1 MRYFPLILC
10 FFFLLLLHCKPI
22 EQANLS
28 EITQSEPP
36 TLAPVPASLDQPVLA
51 ARMQGDSAYK
61 ALRLGELHIRVQ
73 VLGHMAHTEMELLF
87 TNDSDRVLEGEL
99 YFPLGEGQTVSG
111 FAMDVNG
118 KLRDAVAIEK
128 ARGRQVFESIVRQQ
142 VDPGLLEW
150 TRGNTFRT
158 RVYPIPAHGHKRV
171 RVSFEQELKSGTNG
185 PQYLLPLNFQDKV
198 DEFSVAVQ
206 VIKQQLE
213 PTLEENELM
222 NFIFRNWQ
230 DSWIANSTYKN
241 YLPNEQLGF
250 SLPQTPFSQQ
260 VFVESRKADADYFFL
275 STQPDTYLRERRRVR
290 KIGILW
296 DHSRSAAQRDTA
308 KEMAILAGYF
318 DHLGTVTVELI
329 PFSNQTGTPS
339 LFEVRGGKWGL
350 LRKTLSQLPFDGATQ
365 IGALDLSQYVC
376 DEFLLLSDGLSN
388 FGESDL
394 TIPDRPIHVLTS
406 SPAADY
412 PYLRQIAS
420 SSGGRFLNVNVLLQS
435 EAIRLLNHA
444 PYRFLSAKCTQG
456 EVLALYPNT
465 PQDIQG
471 RFALTGKL
479 ISKEA
484 TIVLNFGFGN
494 QVISRKTFHISKE
507 ENQIATGWVPRMWA
521 QKKLAA
527 LDAYP
532 RSNRPAITELCKTFG
547 LASRYTSLLILDRIE
562 DYVENRIPPPP
573 DLLDA
578 YTELVRIA
586 DQEKEKTDQAY
597 LEELV
602 TAFEER
608 KDWWNTTFVAK
619 PPPPPPLERLDSI
632 ESPLPEQ
639 DQGYDSDSDG
649 IPDLRDD
656 GGGDWGADDQY
667 EESAEGHF
675 DVAESSIP
683 ASRPGVSENAPEPSN
698 PTEKKKKKPKGKIE
712 LAAWSPDSPYLDE
725 IKAASSDSQYVTYL
739 ALRAEY
745 GNMPAFFLDVAQFFE
760 NQKKPDLGLRI
771 LSNIAELE
779 LENHELLRI
788 LGHRLRQTGHLK
800 ESIYIFR
807 EVLAIREEEPQS
819 YRDLAL
825 VLAEAGELQEAAT
838 LLYQVA
844 TQAWD
849 SRFPGIG
856 VIVAHELNSLIGQ
869 HPKAIDSGQFD
880 SRLLADMPTDIRVV
894 LNWDAD
900 NVDMDLW
907 VTDPRGEKCFYSH
920 PNTAIG
926 GLISNDFTG
935 GYGPEEFLLKNAIP
949 GEYQIQTDY
958 FGSSRQRIS
967 GPVHIQAKLILHYGK
982 PQQEEQALTLRLGE
996 AKEVVEVGKF
1006 SFK

>member
-10 FFFLLLLHCKPI
+10 LFFLLLLHCKPI
-22 EQANLS
+22 EQAS
-28 EITQSEPP
+28 PAEITQSESP
-36 TLAPVPASLDQPVLA
+36 TSVSASLDQPVLA
-51 ARMQGDSAYK
+51 ARVQNDSVYK

-87 TNDSDRVLEGEL
+87 TNDSDQVLEGEL

-206 VIKQQLE
+206 VIKQHLE

-260 VFVESRKADADYFFL
+260 VFVESRKQDADYFFL
-275 STQPDTYLRERRRVR
+275 SAQPDTYLRERRRVR

-308 KEMAILAGYF
+308 REMAILAQYF

-329 PFSNQTGTPS
+329 PFSNQVGTS
-339 LFEVRGGKWGL
+339 SVFEIRGGKWHT
-350 LRKTLSQLPFDGATQ
+350 LRQAFSLFPFDGATQ

-388 FGESDL
+388 FGESTL
-394 TIPDRPIHVLTS
+394 KILERPIHVLTS
-406 SPAADY
+406 GPESDY

-420 SSGGRFLNVNVLLQS
+420 SSGGRFLNLNVLLQS

-444 PYRFLSAKCTQG
+444 PYRFLSATCTQG
-456 EVLALYPNT
+456 SVEALYPST

-479 ISKEA
+479 ISQEA

-494 QVISRKTFHISKE
+494 QVVSRKTFHISKQA
-507 ENQIATGWVPRMWA
+507 NKIATGWVPRMWA
-521 QKKLAA
+521 QKKLTA
-527 LDAYP
+527 LDAHP
-532 RSNRPAITELCKTFG
+532 QPNRPAITELCKSFG

-578 YTELVRIA
+578 YTELVRLA
-586 DQEKEKTDQAY
+586 DQEKEATEKEY
-597 LEELV
+597 LETLI
-602 TAFEER
+602 TQFQER

-619 PPPPPPLERLDSI
+619 PPPPPPLERIDSTDSLLR
-632 ESPLPEQ
+632 EE
-639 DQGYDSDSDG
+639 DQQEDYDSDGAS
-649 IPDLRDD
+649 
-656 GGGDWGADDQY
+656 DWGDSE
-667 EESAEGHF
+667 EESERSAEAF
-675 DVAESSIP
+675 ESVAESSYP
-683 ASRPGVSENAPEPSN
+683 ARADASENAPEPPN
-698 PTEKKKKKPKGKIE
+698 PTAEKKKKPKGKIE
-712 LAAWSPDSPYLDE
+712 LAAWTPDSPYLNK
-725 IKAASSDSQYVTYL
+725 IQAAAPDSQYLTYL
-739 ALRAEY
+739 ALRNEY
-745 GNMPAFFLDVAQFFE
+745 GNMPAFFLDAAHFFE
-760 NQKKPDLGLRI
+760 EHKQPDLALRI

-825 VLAEAGELQEAAT
+825 ILAEAGEFQEAAT

-844 TQAWD
+844 TQSWD

-869 HPKAIDSGQFD
+869 HPEAIDTRQFD
-880 SRLLADMPTDIRVV
+880 PRLLADMPTDIRVV

-926 GLISNDFTG
+926 GLMSDDFTG

-949 GEYQIQTDY
+949 GEYRIQTDY
-958 FGSSRQRIS
+958 YGSNRQRIS
-967 GPVHIQAKLILHYGK
+967 GPVHIQARLILHYGK
-982 PQQEEQALTLRLGE
+982 PQQEEQALTLRLGAE
-996 AKEVVEVGKF
+996 KEVVEVGKF

>member
-10 FFFLLLLHCKPI
+10 LFFLLLLHCKPI
-22 EQANLS
+22 EQAS
-28 EITQSEPP
+28 PAEITQSEPP
-36 TLAPVPASLDQPVLA
+36 TPGPVPVRLDQPVLA
-51 ARMQGDSAYK
+51 ARAQSDSAYK
-61 ALRLGELHIRVQ
+61 PLRLGELHIRVQ

-87 TNDSDRVLEGEL
+87 TNDSDHILEGEL

-206 VIKQQLE
+206 VIKQHLE

-260 VFVESRKADADYFFL
+260 VFVESRKQDADYFFL
-275 STQPDTYLRERRRVR
+275 SAQPDTYLRERRRVR

-308 KEMAILAGYF
+308 REMAILAEYF

-329 PFSNQTGTPS
+329 PFSNQVGTS
-339 LFEVRGGKWGL
+339 SAFEIRGGKWQT
-350 LRKTLSQLPFDGATQ
+350 LRQAFSLFPFDGATQ
-365 IGALDLSQYVC
+365 IGVLDLSQYVC

-388 FGESDL
+388 FGESTL
-394 TIPDRPIHVLTS
+394 AIPERPIHVLTS
-406 SPAADY
+406 GPESDY
-412 PYLRQIAS
+412 PYLRQITS
-420 SSGGRFLNVNVLLQS
+420 SSGGRFLNLNELLQS

-456 EVLALYPNT
+456 TVEALYPNT

-479 ISKEA
+479 ISQEA

-494 QVISRKTFHISKE
+494 QVVSRKTFHISKE
-507 ENQIATGWVPRMWA
+507 ENKIDTGWVPRMWA

-527 LDAYP
+527 LDAHP
-532 RSNRPAITELCKTFG
+532 QPNRPAITELCKSFG

-573 DLLDA
+573 DLLSE
-578 YTELVRIA
+578 YEQLLRIA
-586 DQEKEKTDQAY
+586 DKEKKEKDQEY
-597 LEELV
+597 LEEV
-602 TAFEER
+602 VEAFQER
-608 KDWWNTTFVAK
+608 IDWWNTTFSVK
-619 PPPPPPLERLDSI
+619 PPPPPLERIDSTDSLLR
-632 ESPLPEQ
+632 EE
-639 DQGYDSDSDG
+639 DQRYDSDSDG
-649 IPDLRDD
+649 AS
-656 GGGDWGADDQY
+656 DWGSDDESERSEAGYADAVESSVRVLSEDS
-667 EESAEGHF
+667 SAE
-675 DVAESSIP
+675 
-683 ASRPGVSENAPEPSN
+683 PEPQK
-698 PTEKKKKKPKGKIE
+698 PTEAKKKKPKGKIE

-725 IKAASSDSQYVTYL
+725 IKAAAPDSQYTTYL
-739 ALRAEY
+739 RLRTEY
-745 GNMPAFFLDVAQFFE
+745 GNMPAFFLEVAQFFE
-760 NQKKPDLGLRI
+760 EQKQADLALRI

-788 LGHRLRQTGHLK
+788 LGHRLRQTGHLQ

-838 LLYQVA
+838 LLYRVA

-849 SRFPGIG
+849 IRFPGIG
-856 VIVAHELNSLIGQ
+856 VIATHELNSLIGQ
-869 HPKAIDSGQFD
+869 HPQAIHTRQFD

-907 VTDPRGEKCFYSH
+907 VTDPHGAKCFYSR

-926 GLISNDFTG
+926 GLMSQDFTG

-949 GEYQIQTDY
+949 GEYLIQTDY
-958 FGSSRQRIS
+958 YGSSRQRIS